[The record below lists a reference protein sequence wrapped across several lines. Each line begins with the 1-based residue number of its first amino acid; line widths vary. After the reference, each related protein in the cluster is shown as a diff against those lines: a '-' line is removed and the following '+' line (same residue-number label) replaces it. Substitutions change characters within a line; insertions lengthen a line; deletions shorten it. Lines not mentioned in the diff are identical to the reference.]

1 MKWEGPGPGER
12 LLVLAPH
19 PDDETLAAGGLLQ
32 RAITRGGGA
41 RVVFATDGENNPWT
55 QRLVERRFRIGPEDS
70 ARFGRRRRQEA
81 LAALAELGLK
91 AEDSVFLG
99 LPDQAITDL
108 LLFGDEAAVD
118 RLGSLLADWRP
129 TLMVLPSLHDLHP
142 DHSALA
148 VLARL
153 ALARLSP
160 GRLAPGRPA
169 AERAPRL
176 LSYVVHRSRTMKL
189 GEADGGPDVARFEL
203 TQAEKDRKRRAI
215 RCHATQ
221 LVVHRRKFLG
231 YAEREEI
238 FFPVEAGEGR
248 DALHPVRRAILNAGA
263 LRLDL
268 ELCPRLGAF
277 GRPTLHLATGGDGAR
292 QSRSLAL
299 RWKRG
304 RVDVTDPLTAENK
317 GLASLRGDR
326 RGGTVEVPLASLPRS
341 GRLFVKLER
350 RFGFFD
356 EGGWLEV
363 NGPPDDDA
371 C

>member
-1 MKWEGPGPGER
+1 MKWEGPGTGER
-12 LLVLAPH
+12 LLLLAPH
-19 PDDETLAAGGLLQ
+19 PDDETLAAGGLVQ
-32 RAITRGGGA
+32 RTIARGGSA

-70 ARFGRRRRQEA
+70 ARFGRRRHQEA
-81 LAALAELGLK
+81 LAALAELGLS
-91 AEDSVFLG
+91 ADDAVFLG
-99 LPDQAITDL
+99 FPDQAITGL
-108 LLFGDEAAVD
+108 LLEGDEAAVD

-129 TLMVLPSLHDLHP
+129 TLLVLPSPFDLHP

-153 ALARLSP
+153 AL
-160 GRLAPGRPA
+160 GRLAP
-169 AERAPRL
+169 ERAPRA
-176 LSYVVHRSRTMKL
+176 LSYVVHRSKIMKA
-189 GEADGGPDVARFEL
+189 GVAADGPDVARFEP
-203 TQAEKDRKRRAI
+203 TEAEKDRKRRAI

-221 LVVHRRKFLG
+221 LAVHRRKFLSF
-231 YAEREEI
+231 AERQEI
-238 FFPVEAGEGR
+238 FFPVEAAEAR
-248 DALHPVRRAILNAGA
+248 DGLHPVRRAMLNADA

-268 ELCPRLGAF
+268 ELRPRLGAF
-277 GRPTLHLATGGDGAR
+277 GRPTLHLATGAGGAR
-292 QSRSLAL
+292 QSRSLDL

-304 RVDVTDPLTAENK
+304 RADVKDALTAEKK

-326 RGGTVEVPLASLPRS
+326 RGGTVELPLASLPDA

-363 NGPPDDDA
+363 NGRRSDDA
-371 C
+371 